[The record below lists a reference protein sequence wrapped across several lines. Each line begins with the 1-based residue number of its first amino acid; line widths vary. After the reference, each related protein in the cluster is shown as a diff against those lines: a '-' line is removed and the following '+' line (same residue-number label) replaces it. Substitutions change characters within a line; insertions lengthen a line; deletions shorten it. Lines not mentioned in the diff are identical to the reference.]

1 MCFNPFGIQD
11 ERTPYKCINTKCGRH
26 FCDQCVKY
34 IQIYNGNVRQFRCM
48 YCLKEYRKNQVPIKD
63 ILLAEQLWNEAVVNY
78 GIKRTRQLLSNECHA
93 TDLKFDIDCRQ
104 RHLSNLIN
112 IHKRYFDW
120 TEFPVTRVEAE
131 NIADQLSKI
140 VKYINE
146 ETNAQIDICKS
157 VYRNSISTPDD
168 DNDVGSHYIRLCER
182 LLLEITNAE
191 FHSLFPNTNAIF
203 TEWMHEPGSDD
214 KFQPKI
220 FDLIKTI
227 EQDLTDLWSSTH
239 FNVRTKIGV
248 VGYTSV
254 GKSTLVNRFLNVSSL
269 IENETAPISIDK
281 STYFP
286 LQFDR
291 EEPLIHPDHQDRKT
305 AVTFVD
311 IQGRDKS
318 KLNDHSQR
326 EADRY
331 LHEIF
336 KADCD
341 IYVIV
346 FDDELCDEQH
356 KWIVDIEQTLHR
368 KCILVRSKV
377 DKYYLSKFLELSE
390 VFYAQSTVEQRQQL
404 DSIILQQI
412 RLNNSVD
419 NRFVYLVAQDYQ
431 PSTSDAQLLLKNNSF
446 DMLLL
451 LYELSR
457 LAFNAHNSRI
467 HSLAKRAVARVI
479 NICFR
484 RDYVLNVLK
493 YQIAAG
499 IGSIIPFGEQY
510 PRYLSREGIRDAF
523 GIDDALRQY
532 LNQYKLKI
540 AGYKLQTSVF
550 KDCVKVQ
557 ELETH
562 WKSKAKMVGKAVDT
576 TAVAG
581 GAAAADDIV
590 RTIAPIT
597 TALSG
602 AARIAATTAT
612 LGIAIV
618 ISGGVCAWSAIS
630 SLQHIFSYV
639 QRICDDLIHV
649 TDPLIHAIIL
659 QLEAEVP
666 NHTVPIPE
674 NHSS

>member
-1 MCFNPFGIQD
+1 MCFSPFGIQD

-63 ILLAEQLWNEAVVNY
+63 ILLVKQLWNEAVVNY

-112 IHKRYFDW
+112 IHNRYFDW
-120 TEFPVTRVEAE
+120 TEFHETRVEAE
-131 NIADQLSKI
+131 NVVDQLSKI

-146 ETNAQIDICKS
+146 ETNTQIDICKS
-157 VYRNSISTPDD
+157 VYQNSISTPDD
-168 DNDVGSHYIRLCER
+168 NNDVGSNYIRLCER

-191 FHSLFPNTNAIF
+191 FHSIFPKTNAIF
-203 TEWMHEPGSDD
+203 AEWMHEPGSDD

-227 EQDLTDLWSSTH
+227 KQDLKDLWLSTP
-239 FNVRTKIGV
+239 FKVRTKIGV

-254 GKSTLVNRFLNVSSL
+254 GKSTLLNRFLNMNSL
-269 IENETAPISIDK
+269 TENGATPTSTDK

-291 EEPLIHPDHQDRKT
+291 EEPLIHPDNQDRKT

-311 IQGRDKS
+311 IQGHDKS
-318 KLNDHSQR
+318 RSNGDSQKDT
-326 EADRY
+326 DRY
-331 LHEIF
+331 LSELL

-356 KWIVDIEQTLHR
+356 NWIVGIEQVLKR

-377 DKYYLSKFLELSE
+377 DKYYLSKFVELSK

-404 DSIILQQI
+404 DSTILQQI

-419 NRFVYLVAQDYQ
+419 NRFVYLVAPDYK
-431 PSTSDAQLLLKNNSF
+431 PSTSDADLLLKNNSF
-446 DMLLL
+446 DLILLL
-451 LYELSR
+451 DELSR
-457 LAFNAHNSRI
+457 SAFNAHNSRI

-499 IGSIIPFGEQY
+499 IGSIIPFGDQY

-523 GIDDALRQY
+523 GIDDVLRQY
-532 LNQYKLKI
+532 LKQYKLEI

-557 ELETH
+557 ELETN
-562 WKSKAKMVGKAVDT
+562 WKSSAKMVGKAVG
-576 TAVAG
+576 AAAGAG

-590 RTIAPIT
+590 RTIAPIS

-602 AARIAATTAT
+602 AARIAATAAT
-612 LGIAIV
+612 FGIGIV
-618 ISGGVCAWSAIS
+618 ISVGVCAWSAIN

-639 QRICDDLIHV
+639 QRICDDLIQV
-649 TDPLIHAIIL
+649 IDPLIQVIIL
-659 QLEAEVP
+659 QLEEEVA
-666 NHTVPIPE
+666 NNTVPIPE
-674 NHSS
+674 NQSS